1 MTDNDITFFL
11 LIVVIAINQ
20 FVIRSKIWHKNSL
33 FFWVPQLINIS
44 FGSYALLFGL
54 PGVYGPIDIINWI
67 IGGLFLYHFAQ
78 NQNRF
83 YKQKREQKQAQ
94 QEEFKQ
100 EIYNQASSHTEDEKK
115 I

>member
-20 FVIRSKIWHKNSL
+20 FVIRSKIWHKNSF
-33 FFWVPQLINIS
+33 FFWGPQLINIS

-83 YKQKREQKQAQ
+83 YKQKRERMETERERA
-94 QEEFKQ
+94 KQ
-100 EIYNQASSHTEDEKK
+100 EIYKQANNHTEDENKR
-115 I
+115 